1 MPTFLPI
8 DLDPPALDEEGARLA
23 ASVRGA
29 GVYRPVGDEPVTS
42 AQSDAELAREYIG
55 HGELSPRS
63 VANTQ
68 KELYRFLT
76 WCREEARKTFQQLT
90 LADLH
95 AYREFIRQPPPEWI
109 STTKWPRN
117 DPRYRPFSG
126 PLSDASRRQ
135 AMIAVKGL
143 LAYAEQTG
151 YLRRNLARLVRNV
164 RAPHASRI
172 TRYLTPQAI
181 GYALEAVSQRPADTP
196 AALRRRERDRFLL
209 VAFAQTG
216 ARLNEIVGAAMGAIY
231 SEGDGRWWLD
241 VMGKGAKPRRLPVPP
256 AMLDAFRSYRQAF
269 GLLPQSSR
277 TDRTPL
283 VLSSRREEPVR
294 ITDEAA
300 SEALKAV
307 FMAGAERAAGLGDG
321 DSAASLRQASTHWL
335 RHSML
340 TNHANSGVQ
349 LKTLQDTAGHA
360 NIATTAAYL
369 HKRDHERHDEIVGS
383 GGGLLPR

>member
-8 DLDPPALDEEGARLA
+8 DLDPPPDEGAERA
-23 ASVRGA
+23 QATRAGRGLH
-29 GVYRPVGDEPVTS
+29 GPVDEPVTG
-42 AQSDAELAREYIG
+42 AASDVEIAREYIG
-55 HGELSPRS
+55 HGELSAKS
-63 VANTQ
+63 LANVQ

-76 WCREEARKTFQQLT
+76 WCREEARKSLHQLNV
-90 LADLH
+90 ADLN
-95 AYREFIRQPPPEWI
+95 AYKDFLRQPPPEWI
-109 STTKWPRN
+109 STTKWPRK

-126 PLSDASRRQ
+126 PLSDPSRRQ

-151 YLRRNLARLVRNV
+151 YLRRNPARLVKNV

-172 TRYLTPQAI
+172 TRYLSPRAI
-181 GYALEAVSQRPADTP
+181 ALALGTVEARSADSE
-196 AALRRRERDRFLL
+196 AAARQRERDRFLL

-216 ARLNEIVGAAMGAIY
+216 ARLNEIVGAHMGAIY

-256 AMLDAFRSYRQAF
+256 AMLAAYRDYRRAY
-269 GLLPQSSR
+269 GLPEHTGR
-277 TDRTPL
+277 ADRMPL
-283 VLSSRREEPVR
+283 VLSSRSKEFVR

-307 FMAGAERAAGLGDG
+307 FQAAADQAASEGDG
-321 DSAASLRQASTHWL
+321 DSASALRQASTHWL

-340 TNHANSGVQ
+340 TNHANNGVQ

-369 HKRDHERHDEIVGS
+369 HKQDHERHDELVGS
-383 GGGLLPR
+383 PTGKGLL